1 MLEWESVTNFNQ
13 NKSRVSMS
21 LAHKVALSTRNPTKF
36 WYMWCCDEIEITLD
50 KSSIRVALIATN
62 CQLPYQRAL
71 EPASTR
77 TLYSNTELSALYIT
91 NALLLTHWA
100 TNQELALFRQ
110 AFTKRRA
117 NKVGKG
123 KRDDS
128 TTSTLLS
135 HHPTAIPPH
144 LDQKY
149 LALAQLI
156 DRPCKPYRGSY
167 RSHFHPCY
175 CHQA

>member
-91 NALLLTHWA
+91 NALLLTQWA
-100 TNQELALFRQ
+100 ANQELALFRQ
-110 AFTKRRA
+110 ASQSEELIRWERGKEMTPQPQHCLVIIQLQFPHTWTK
-117 NKVGKG
+117 NI
-123 KRDDS
+123 
-128 TTSTLLS
+128 L
-135 HHPTAIPPH
+135 H
-144 LDQKY
+144 
-149 LALAQLI
+149 
-156 DRPCKPYRGSY
+156 
-167 RSHFHPCY
+167 
-175 CHQA
+175 